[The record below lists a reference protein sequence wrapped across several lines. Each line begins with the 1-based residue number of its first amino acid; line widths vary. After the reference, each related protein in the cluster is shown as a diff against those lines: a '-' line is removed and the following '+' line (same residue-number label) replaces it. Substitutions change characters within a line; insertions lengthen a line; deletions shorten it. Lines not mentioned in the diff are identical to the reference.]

1 MGKASSA
8 KKVARA
14 ARAGGSS
21 RSGQRRNLGFPATIA
36 LVVVLGVALVF
47 VARNDQQAS
56 AEPVAN
62 QDHWHAAYGLYNCD
76 QFLPPITDQ
85 TDPVGIHTHGDG
97 VIHIHPFVSGAAG
110 ANAKLSVLEDAV
122 GLQITEDELAI
133 PAGETYKAGDMCG
146 DKPGIIQ
153 VARWASASDAT
164 AGEQPTEI
172 ITEDFGDIRFRADRE
187 ALTIAFAPAGAD
199 IPPPESIPTLDQLSD
214 VGSTPSSDT
223 SLPTSDTTG
232 TSVPSSDTTGT
243 TTSSSSSSS
252 SSTSTSTT
260 APANSSTST
269 SGP

>member
-36 LVVVLGVALVF
+36 LVIVLGVALVL

-62 QDHWHAAYGLYNCD
+62 QDHWHAAYGLYHCD

-85 TDPVGIHTHGDG
+85 TDTVGIHTHGDG

-110 ANAKLSVLEDAV
+110 TNAKLSVFEDAV
-122 GLQITEDELAI
+122 GLQITEDELVI
-133 PAGETYKAGDMCG
+133 PGGETYKKGDKCG
-146 DKPGIIQ
+146 DEPGIIQ
-153 VARWASASDAT
+153 VARWANADDAT

-187 ALTIAFAPAGAD
+187 ALTIAFAPEGAD

-214 VGSTPSSDT
+214 VGTPPSSD
-223 SLPTSDTTG
+223 
-232 TSVPSSDTTGT
+232 TSVPSSDTSVPSSD
-243 TTSSSSSSS
+243 TSVPSSDTSTPPGSDT
-252 SSTSTSTT
+252 TSTSTAT
-260 APANSSTST
+260 PTSSSTST